1 MKTVRYREQCG
12 TSFQECS
19 HGLMDIH
26 YDRDQGHSTNTKQV
40 PALMIPSADEDRL
53 ITAAALSDPDALPMT
68 DAQLREL
75 RPARPLPR

>member
-1 MKTVRYREQCG
+1 MSKHKIKDGSSRAASISEVELKR
-12 TSFQECS
+12 
-19 HGLMDIH
+19 
-26 YDRDQGHSTNTKQV
+26 TKLQRRAV

-75 RPARPLPR
+75 RPAQPLPR

>member
-1 MKTVRYREQCG
+1 MSKHKTKDGSSRAPSISEVELKRAQLQKRAV
-12 TSFQECS
+12 S
-19 HGLMDIH
+19 
-26 YDRDQGHSTNTKQV
+26 
-40 PALMIPSADEDRL
+40 ALIIPSADEDRL

>member
-1 MKTVRYREQCG
+1 MSKHKIKDGSSRAASISEVELKR
-12 TSFQECS
+12 
-19 HGLMDIH
+19 
-26 YDRDQGHSTNTKQV
+26 TKLQRRAV
-40 PALMIPSADEDRL
+40 SALIIPSADEDRL

>member
-1 MKTVRYREQCG
+1 MSK
-12 TSFQECS
+12 
-19 HGLMDIH
+19 HKIKDGLSRAPSISEVELK
-26 YDRDQGHSTNTKQV
+26 RAQLQKRAVS
-40 PALMIPSADEDRL
+40 ALIIPSADEDRL